1 MRRLRLN
8 ALPDQGLEAT
18 GGAAERVALGH
29 PASVAAQGGFGHAQL
44 PVSGGGL
51 NIAAVAR
58 RTEVSEH
65 TLRKW
70 EQRYGVLR
78 PTRTDGGQRRY
89 SEGDV
94 SRVEWLAARL
104 RDGYRIGEAAAMLT
118 ATGGEAPRSPEE
130 LRDALLAA
138 AARPGP
144 EGLEPLLD
152 HAFALYPLDRA
163 LREVI
168 APWLVLVGERWARGE
183 LSVGQEHVATAAVR
197 SRLERTLA
205 EPRGAVRGLAVLA
218 CAPGEQHELGLLM
231 LACVLRADGWEI
243 VYLGQATPVVDAVAI
258 TREQN
263 ASMLALS
270 VTMAENVEPLER
282 GFGELGR
289 VTRTRSVVIGGAAAS
304 AGLAKKLGARYV
316 GGDLA
321 KAVPAL
327 RKPLR

>member
-1 MRRLRLN
+1 
-8 ALPDQGLEAT
+8 
-18 GGAAERVALGH
+18 
-29 PASVAAQGGFGHAQL
+29 
-44 PVSGGGL
+44 VSGGGL

-58 RTEVSEH
+58 RTGVGEH

-89 SEGDV
+89 SQGDV
-94 SRVEWLAARL
+94 ARVEWLAARVGE
-104 RDGYRIGEAAAMLT
+104 GYRIGEAAAMLT
-118 ATGGEAPRSPEE
+118 ATEGEAPGSPEE

-138 AARPGP
+138 AARPGR

-152 HAFALYPLDRA
+152 HAFALYPLDQT

-183 LSVGQEHVATAAVR
+183 LSVGQEHFATAAVR
-197 SRLERTLA
+197 ARLERTLA
-205 EPRGAVRGLAVLA
+205 EPRGAVHGRAVLA

-231 LACVLRADGWEI
+231 LACLLRADGWEI
-243 VYLGQATPVVDAVAI
+243 VYLGQATPVVDAVAV

-263 ASMLALS
+263 ASMLAFS
-270 VTMAENVEPLER
+270 VTMPENIDPLER
-282 GFGELGR
+282 GFRAMER
-289 VTRTRSVVIGGAAAS
+289 VTGTRSVVIGGRAAS
-304 AGLAKKLGARYV
+304 ARLAKNVGARYV

-321 KAVPAL
+321 TAVPTL
-327 RKPLR
+327 RQPLQ